1 MYPSAISLLV
11 LTTCKAALQAGQ
23 LGVRDLPSGYMRSY
37 FWAMK
42 FTIRITA
49 LELNWAN
56 AEKLRCEKWTI
67 VALQRGAMQI
77 LLKQLVGLLQA
88 VKLQTV
94 MGLGLR
100 SEHIIYTCDTCN
112 IHDSTEIPLDR
123 FLRTD
128 RIDYPPINSSKHFSS
143 SLYTTCKPRNP
154 C

>member
-1 MYPSAISLLV
+1 
-11 LTTCKAALQAGQ
+11 
-23 LGVRDLPSGYMRSY
+23 
-37 FWAMK
+37 MK

-56 AEKLRCEKWTI
+56 AEKLRCEKRTI

-94 MGLGLR
+94 MGLGFR

-112 IHDSTEIPLDR
+112 IQDSAEIPLDR

-128 RIDYPPINSSKHFSS
+128 RIDYPPINSSKHFTS
-143 SLYTTCKPRNP
+143 SLYTTCKPWNP